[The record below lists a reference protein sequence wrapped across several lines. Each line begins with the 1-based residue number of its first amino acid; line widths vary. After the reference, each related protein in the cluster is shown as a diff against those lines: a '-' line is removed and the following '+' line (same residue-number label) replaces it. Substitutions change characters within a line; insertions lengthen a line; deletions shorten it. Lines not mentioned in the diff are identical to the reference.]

1 MANLDDALGTRSR
14 NRDWKPREQGQN
26 HTYSRDN
33 SHREKSG
40 HFKPK
45 YPGHN
50 NYQTGRT
57 EPAPASTSSGNTL
70 RPDRSALPQSSNSR
84 NGSNNYHRRSH
95 PNSGTQYSG
104 GRGNHHNGK
113 PRFNKI
119 ARTSSTPTTE
129 SGACY
134 KCGKTGH
141 FARNCPDNNMVHSG
155 GSGPPGVSARGMS
168 FSLSNDSNSLLES
181 LAQTTELDGALQLNM
196 MDFGSFA
203 NEISDNP
210 EFAYLS
216 ESDVSRNTVSNDEN
230 LTPLTYSDHASA
242 NSSLPPMPDLNTSH
256 LLGDGDSLPDLQS
269 VSDSDGDSIYWSLS
283 DDEGTESEVDE
294 SNYIPDLISASEM
307 SVTNSDQWSQCSE
320 SDPEGEDGGRESD
333 SETPEAFL
341 RERIINT
348 FLQESSDVGNE
359 HTDDNNLPMCCYAQ
373 DAKEVS
379 GYPDSPWSDFY
390 LKCKLQSNWWPKAIG
405 DFMAQATEFALNKNT
420 PYPGDDNYWGAESS
434 YRFNVDKTDEST
446 YTVYDEESQYGG
458 LPISVKN
465 LLNPDFKPALWYAE
479 HRAELLGCEFD
490 AQFWNEKASAIG
502 DAIGYGMKL
511 VLTHGIS
518 QYPKGVFPSIDDPF
532 QRFEIF
538 KTLSE
543 DDNEW
548 IYHISNLE
556 THTFSKGISM
566 LLLQNPKFNLVD
578 GGKSTCID

>member
-119 ARTSSTPTTE
+119 ARTSGTPTTE

-181 LAQTTELDGALQLNM
+181 LAQTTKLDGALQLNM

-230 LTPLTYSDHASA
+230 LTAPLTYSDHTSA

-283 DDEGTESEVDE
+283 DDESTESEVDE

-341 RERIINT
+341 REQIINT
-348 FLQESSDVGNE
+348 FLQESSDVGNK

-390 LKCKLQSNWWPKAIG
+390 LKRKLQSNWWPKAIG

-446 YTVYDEESQYGG
+446 YTIYDEESQYGG

-511 VLTHGIS
+511 VLTWKR
-518 QYPKGVFPSIDDPF
+518 P
-532 QRFEIF
+532 
-538 KTLSE
+538 
-543 DDNEW
+543 
-548 IYHISNLE
+548 
-556 THTFSKGISM
+556 
-566 LLLQNPKFNLVD
+566 
-578 GGKSTCID
+578 

>member
-95 PNSGTQYSG
+95 PN
-104 GRGNHHNGK
+104 
-113 PRFNKI
+113 P
-119 ARTSSTPTTE
+119 ALSTLEDEHTHQ

-216 ESDVSRNTVSNDEN
+216 ESD
-230 LTPLTYSDHASA
+230 LTATYARLKYFT
-242 NSSLPPMPDLNTSH
+242 SS
-256 LLGDGDSLPDLQS
+256 
-269 VSDSDGDSIYWSLS
+269 
-283 DDEGTESEVDE
+283 
-294 SNYIPDLISASEM
+294 
-307 SVTNSDQWSQCSE
+307 
-320 SDPEGEDGGRESD
+320 GGRRQP
-333 SETPEAFL
+333 T
-341 RERIINT
+341 
-348 FLQESSDVGNE
+348 
-359 HTDDNNLPMCCYAQ
+359 
-373 DAKEVS
+373 
-379 GYPDSPWSDFY
+379 
-390 LKCKLQSNWWPKAIG
+390 
-405 DFMAQATEFALNKNT
+405 
-420 PYPGDDNYWGAESS
+420 
-434 YRFNVDKTDEST
+434 
-446 YTVYDEESQYGG
+446 
-458 LPISVKN
+458 
-465 LLNPDFKPALWYAE
+465 
-479 HRAELLGCEFD
+479 
-490 AQFWNEKASAIG
+490 
-502 DAIGYGMKL
+502 
-511 VLTHGIS
+511 
-518 QYPKGVFPSIDDPF
+518 
-532 QRFEIF
+532 
-538 KTLSE
+538 
-543 DDNEW
+543 
-548 IYHISNLE
+548 
-556 THTFSKGISM
+556 
-566 LLLQNPKFNLVD
+566 
-578 GGKSTCID
+578 